1 MNQEMKI
8 ADCYPH
14 LDLLLNELSIAST
27 LLCHHH
33 RKGRA
38 DNWQNSLNGMI
49 FLEMIKFV
57 NAKYF
62 DRTQEMGR
70 IVSFLYEKRQDLLSR
85 SDKKLVKL
93 ITLDVGDAVDE
104 VVIEKLQLIA
114 HHIQMIDILFK
125 NSDMIRELIGNA
137 ELISI
142 QQDFQIMEALFGNS
156 DVAEALID
164 DAELT
169 NILQFSKIKLQ

>member
-1 MNQEMKI
+1 MNQEIKI
-8 ADCYPH
+8 ADCCPH

-27 LLCHHH
+27 LLSHHH
-33 RKGRA
+33 RKGYA
-38 DNWQNSLNGMI
+38 DEWQNSLNGII
-49 FLEMIKFV
+49 FLEMIEFI
-57 NAKYF
+57 NEKYF

-70 IVSFLYEKRQDLLSR
+70 IVSFLYGKRKDLLSR

-93 ITLDVGDAVDE
+93 ITLDVGGVIDE
-104 VVIEKLQLIA
+104 AAIEKLQLIA
-114 HHIQMIDILFK
+114 HHIQMIEILFK

-142 QQDFQIMEALFGNS
+142 PQDFQMMDALLGNS

>member
-1 MNQEMKI
+1 MNQEIKI
-8 ADCYPH
+8 ADCCPH

-27 LLCHHH
+27 LLSHHH
-33 RKGRA
+33 RKGYA
-38 DNWQNSLNGMI
+38 DEWQNSLNGII
-49 FLEMIKFV
+49 FLEMIEFI
-57 NAKYF
+57 NEKYF

-70 IVSFLYEKRQDLLSR
+70 IVSFLYGKRKDLLSR
-85 SDKKLVKL
+85 SDKNLVKL
-93 ITLDVGDAVDE
+93 ITLDVGGVVDE
-104 VVIEKLQLIA
+104 AVIEKLQLIA
-114 HHIQMIDILFK
+114 HHIQMIEILFG

-142 QQDFQIMEALFGNS
+142 PQDFQIMGALLGNS

-169 NILQFSKIKLQ
+169 NILQVFQN